1 MTNPLIRFLR
11 AVLFAALA
19 LIGMAMALVF
29 MLSTAIAVA
38 ILYSGQVRG
47 KPFGVRAYWSQR
59 QGARP
64 NPFQSAAAP
73 FAQARRRRDRRR
85 GPRVA
90 DAGAPATVAS
100 RRPGA
105 HQGHSLR
112 AVS

>member
-1 MTNPLIRFLR
+1 MTNTLIRFFR

-38 ILYSGQVRG
+38 ILYVVAKVRG

-64 NPFQSAAAP
+64 ARSSRPPPRSPRSRAA
-73 FAQARRRRDRRR
+73 
-85 GPRVA
+85 
-90 DAGAPATVAS
+90 T
-100 RRPGA
+100 
-105 HQGHSLR
+105 
-112 AVS
+112 

>member
-38 ILYSGQVRG
+38 ILYVVAKVRG

-64 NPFQSAAAP
+64 NPFQSAAARSR
-73 FAQARRRRDRRR
+73 ARRRRDRRR
-85 GPRVA
+85 GPRSPLT
-90 DAGAPATVAS
+90 PARSPRSPRGGRART
-100 RRPGA
+100 RDTF
-105 HQGHSLR
+105 

>member
-38 ILYSGQVRG
+38 ILYVVRG

-73 FAQARRRRDRRR
+73 FARA
-85 GPRVA
+85 A
-90 DAGAPATVAS
+90 AT
-100 RRPGA
+100 
-105 HQGHSLR
+105 
-112 AVS
+112 

>member
-38 ILYSGQVRG
+38 ILYGGQVRG

-85 GPRVA
+85 GPRSPLT
-90 DAGAPATVAS
+90 PARLPRSPRGGRA
-100 RRPGA
+100 R
-105 HQGHSLR
+105 HSLR

>member
-19 LIGMAMALVF
+19 LIGMAIALVF

-38 ILYSGQVRG
+38 ILYVVAKVRG
-47 KPFGVRAYWSQR
+47 KPFGVRDYWSQR

-73 FAQARRRRDRRR
+73 FAQARGGDVIDVEAREVR
-85 GPRVA
+85 
-90 DAGAPATVAS
+90 
-100 RRPGA
+100 
-105 HQGHSLR
+105 
-112 AVS
+112 

>member
-29 MLSTAIAVA
+29 MLPPRSPWRSCTVA
-38 ILYSGQVRG
+38 KVRG

-73 FAQARRRRDRRR
+73 FARA
-85 GPRVA
+85 A
-90 DAGAPATVAS
+90 AT
-100 RRPGA
+100 
-105 HQGHSLR
+105 
-112 AVS
+112 

>member
-1 MTNPLIRFLR
+1 MHPIFMTNTLIRFFR

-38 ILYSGQVRG
+38 ILYVVAKVRG

-64 NPFQSAAAP
+64 GPFQSATAP
-73 FAQARRRRDRRR
+73 FATQPRGDVIDVEAREIR
-85 GPRVA
+85 
-90 DAGAPATVAS
+90 
-100 RRPGA
+100 
-105 HQGHSLR
+105 
-112 AVS
+112 